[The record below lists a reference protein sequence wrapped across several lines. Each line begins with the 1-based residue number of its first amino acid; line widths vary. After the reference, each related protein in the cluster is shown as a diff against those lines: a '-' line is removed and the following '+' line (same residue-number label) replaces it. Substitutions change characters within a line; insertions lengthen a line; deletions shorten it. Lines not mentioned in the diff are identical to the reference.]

1 MKKLLFFLLIALS
14 FEAYSQQTSTI
25 YFISKYYKHG
35 FVVSIY
41 LNDQLAGTIKSGENL
56 EYKLR
61 SEGRITVAVTGG
73 AGSHVLQFIDVKKG
87 GTYYCLISYISG
99 VGGRL
104 ENLEKIDGMDLL
116 AKNLTTIKAEESKRR
131 PLLEPKEEEE
141 KEESKQGTC
150 FVINNQGYL
159 LTNYHVISGAKSVK
173 IKGIGGDYTTPQGA
187 EVVAFDVDLDL
198 ALLKLQDKTIKFDSI
213 PYSFGAEN
221 NQQGVETFVLGYPL
235 TNSMGNEIKIS
246 EGIISSN
253 SGYKGSISQYQ
264 FSAPVQPGNSGSP
277 LFNNKGELLG
287 IINAK
292 LSGAEGAG
300 YAVKAQYIPVFLK
313 LIENVQVA
321 SGKSKLSTMTLPE
334 KVAKLKGYV
343 FIVVTE

>member
-1 MKKLLFFLLIALS
+1 MKKLLLFLLMTVA
-14 FEAYSQQTSTI
+14 FKFYSQQTSTI
-25 YFISKYYKHG
+25 YFVNKKCR
-35 FVVSIY
+35 FNVSIY
-41 LNDQLAGTIKSGENL
+41 LNNQLVGTIGKGENL
-56 EYKLR
+56 EYKLL
-61 SEGRITVAVTGG
+61 SEGRIVVDFVS
-73 AGSHVLQFIDVKKG
+73 GSTRFGPKIIDVVKG
-87 GTYYCLISYISG
+87 GSYYYVYSNTEGHIYGEIVDNEEGKEIFARNS
-99 VGGRL
+99 
-104 ENLEKIDGMDLL
+104 N
-116 AKNLTTIKAEESKRR
+116 TIKVEESKKH
-131 PLLEPKEEEE
+131 PLIEPKEEEE
-141 KEESKQGTC
+141 KDGPKQGTC

-187 EVVAFDVDLDL
+187 DVVAFDVDLDL
-198 ALLKLQDKTIKFDSI
+198 ALLKLQDQTIKFDSI

-221 NQQGVETFVLGYPL
+221 NQQGVATFVLGYPL

-277 LFNNKGELLG
+277 LFNDKGELLG

-300 YAVKAQYIPVFLK
+300 YAIKSQYIPVFLK
-313 LIENVQVA
+313 LIENVQVHH
-321 SGKSKLSTMTLPE
+321 GKSKMSTLTLPE

>member
-1 MKKLLFFLLIALS
+1 LVA
-14 FEAYSQQTSTI
+14 
-25 YFISKYYKHG
+25 
-35 FVVSIY
+35 
-41 LNDQLAGTIKSGENL
+41 TIKSGENL
-56 EYKLR
+56 EYTLS
-61 SEGRITVAVTGG
+61 SEGRITLSLVASSTAKHGPD
-73 AGSHVLQFIDVKKG
+73 FIDIRKG
-87 GTYYCLISYISG
+87 ESYYYLIYIKM
-99 VGGRL
+99 GGGL
-104 ENLEKIDGMDLL
+104 IGEKLEKIDGMDLL
-116 AKNLTTIKAEESKRR
+116 SENLTTIKAEESKRY
-131 PLLEPKEEEE
+131 PLLEPKEDEE

-187 EVVAFDVDLDL
+187 DVVAFDVDLDL

-235 TNSMGNEIKIS
+235 TTSMGNEIKIS

-277 LFNNKGELLG
+277 LFNDKGELLG

-300 YAVKAQYIPVFLK
+300 YAIKSQYIPVFLK
-313 LIENVQVA
+313 LIENVQVHH
-321 SGKSKLSTMTLPE
+321 GKSKMSTLTLPE